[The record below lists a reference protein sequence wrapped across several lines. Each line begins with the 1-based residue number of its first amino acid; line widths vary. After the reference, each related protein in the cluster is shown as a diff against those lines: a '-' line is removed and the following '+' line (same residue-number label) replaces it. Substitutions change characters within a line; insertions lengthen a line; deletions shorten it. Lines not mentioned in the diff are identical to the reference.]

1 MHVVIIGNG
10 VTGIT
15 AAITIRKLSPDHQI
29 TVVSSESEHFYSR
42 TALMY
47 LYMGHMQYR
56 HIKPYEDWFWRENNI
71 ALQLARVTQIDFEA
85 QQVLLQEQPSLVY
98 DKLLIATGSVP
109 RQPGV
114 PGQDLAGVQGF
125 YSLQDL
131 QQLEK
136 DTNQIQRAVVVGGG
150 LIGIELAEMLYT
162 RCIPFTFLVRESRYW
177 QSVLPAEESAMI
189 QSHILAHGIDLRLNT
204 ALTQITGDAAGRVN
218 GVMTTTGEKIPG
230 QWVGMAIGVTPNVDF
245 LRGTVLQVN
254 RGVVVNGTLE
264 TNIPNVYAAGDCAE
278 LQNKHSGIP
287 TVEQLWYTGRMQ
299 GETVAH
305 TICGQPTAYQRGIWF
320 NSAKFFDIEY
330 QTYGQVPA
338 VLPSGTETVFWQ
350 HPGGKKAIRINFE
363 TGTGTVLGFNLLGIR
378 YRHDV
383 CERWLK
389 EKKPIDYVLKHLK
402 EANFDPEFYRRY
414 EKDLFKAFNN
424 RLSAKPAYSG

>member
-162 RCIPFTFLVRESRYW
+162 RCIPFTFLVRESR
-177 QSVLPAEESAMI
+177 VLAKCIAC
-189 QSHILAHGIDLRLNT
+189 R
-204 ALTQITGDAAGRVN
+204 R
-218 GVMTTTGEKIPG
+218 
-230 QWVGMAIGVTPNVDF
+230 IGHDSKP
-245 LRGTVLQVN
+245 
-254 RGVVVNGTLE
+254 
-264 TNIPNVYAAGDCAE
+264 
-278 LQNKHSGIP
+278 
-287 TVEQLWYTGRMQ
+287 
-299 GETVAH
+299 
-305 TICGQPTAYQRGIWF
+305 
-320 NSAKFFDIEY
+320 
-330 QTYGQVPA
+330 
-338 VLPSGTETVFWQ
+338 
-350 HPGGKKAIRINFE
+350 HPGPW
-363 TGTGTVLGFNLLGIR
+363 
-378 YRHDV
+378 H
-383 CERWLK
+383 
-389 EKKPIDYVLKHLK
+389 
-402 EANFDPEFYRRY
+402 
-414 EKDLFKAFNN
+414 
-424 RLSAKPAYSG
+424 